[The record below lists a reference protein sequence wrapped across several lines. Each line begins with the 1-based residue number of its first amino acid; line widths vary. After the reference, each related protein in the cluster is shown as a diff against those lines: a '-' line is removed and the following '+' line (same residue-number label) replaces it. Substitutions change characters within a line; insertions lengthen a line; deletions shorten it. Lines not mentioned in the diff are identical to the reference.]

1 MEKNME
7 ENLNQKMDNQINAAI
22 LERLEKVVDSLQD
35 NSIQMGKL
43 LAVHNE
49 KLDTQDRVDEILFEK
64 LDRLSADLNR
74 ETTAIKKGCERDI
87 RLIDDRL
94 RVLEKKMWSI
104 AGALAVISVTI
115 SPIGQKIMANLL
127 TSDTQKSMIPRESLL
142 SYGPDRQQ
150 IHRAHFFKIV

>member
-1 MEKNME
+1 ME
-7 ENLNQKMDNQINAAI
+7 ENMESYQNQNLNTAI
-22 LERLEKVVDSLQD
+22 IERLEKVVDSLQD

-49 KLDTQDRVDEILFEK
+49 KLDNQDQVDNILFEK

-74 ETTAIKKGCERDI
+74 ETAAIKQGCERDI

-94 RVLEKKMWSI
+94 RILEKKMWSI
-104 AGALAVISVTI
+104 AGSLAVISILI
-115 SPIGQKIMANLL
+115 SPIGQRIMASLL
-127 TSDTQKSMIPRESLL
+127 TSDAQKSMIPRESLL

-150 IHRAHFFKIV
+150 IHRAHFSKTI